1 MKKILVMAAF
11 ACATMLANAAVYKWD
26 AKSDWVSADGS
37 DPLEVMAYVFDASAY
52 TIDTVSGKLTS
63 GDTSIL
69 SSAMASALIND
80 EGWFSLSGNGLTDDG
95 ASTPYAHMFTIIL
108 DSSSASTANNFYA
121 SNIISQKIT
130 DAVIAD
136 GASFVWD
143 EIITGAPGGAGWS
156 TMSVPEPTSGLLML
170 LGMAGLALR
179 RRRA

>member
-1 MKKILVMAAF
+1 MKKLLVASVF
-11 ACATMLANAAVYKWD
+11 ACVTMLANAAVYKWD

-52 TIDTVSGKLTS
+52 SIDTVSGKLTS

-95 ASTPYAHMFTIIL
+95 GSPLYARMFTIIL
-108 DSSSASTANNFYA
+108 DSSSASAANYFYA
-121 SNIISQKIT
+121 SSVISQKIT

-143 EIITGAPGGAGWS
+143 EIVTGAPGGAGW
-156 TMSVPEPTSGLLML
+156 TAVAPEPTSGLLLL
-170 LGMAGLALR
+170 LGMAGLALKR
-179 RRRA
+179 KRA